1 MTLTRISASAAIL
14 AMLAAAPAAATPAP
28 PSAAA
33 KVAADG
39 TLISGIGVGNAS
51 HVGIGVY
58 VVSFTNSAVPTSCAY
73 TASVGGT
80 PGEGVGPNLVNV
92 GGTVPNLVSVGGTV
106 TPGSATGDVYVY
118 TYSAATHAPADLPFN
133 IYVACPQL

>member
-1 MTLTRISASAAIL
+1 MTLTRISAFAAIL
-14 AMLAAAPAAATPAP
+14 AILAAAPAAATPAQ

-33 KVAADG
+33 TVAADG

-51 HVGIGVY
+51 HVGTGVY
-58 VVSFTNSAVPTSCAY
+58 VVSFTNPAVPTSCAF

-80 PGEGVGPNLVNV
+80 PGGGLGPNLVNV
-92 GGTVPNLVSVGGTV
+92 GGSTAPGT
-106 TPGSATGDVYVY
+106 ATGDVLVY